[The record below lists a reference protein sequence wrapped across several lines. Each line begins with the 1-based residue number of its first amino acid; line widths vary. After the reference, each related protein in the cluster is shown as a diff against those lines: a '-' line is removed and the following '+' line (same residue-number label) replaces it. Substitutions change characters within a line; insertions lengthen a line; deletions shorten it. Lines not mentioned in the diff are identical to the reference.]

1 MHPGVCLGVRLEGI
15 PPPSTRKNF
24 TASKIITQPQLRLV
38 FAFQFHPMN
47 LCGCQKILTINASL
61 GLSYKR
67 ANVYEYVRPLAPK
80 SCERQKVR
88 LICPLIPSH
97 RKLGWREEW
106 CRSASLKALSNLEF
120 LRSQN
125 LLQTSLHCG
134 SF

>member
-1 MHPGVCLGVRLEGI
+1 MHLGVRLEGI

-47 LCGCQKILTINASL
+47 LCGCQKILIINASL

-80 SCERQKVR
+80 PCERQKVR
-88 LICPLIPSH
+88 LICRIDPFTPKV
-97 RKLGWREEW
+97 R
-106 CRSASLKALSNLEF
+106 LERGMVSVSIAKSPF
-120 LRSQN
+120 KS
-125 LLQTSLHCG
+125 
-134 SF
+134 